1 MKKLMMFLLII
12 MCMNKTVYASESSLI
27 DEKEFMDCNEAIV
40 SECKNEYI
48 TEMQDVLVGEF
59 ILTAYCPCSICC
71 GSYSNPSNPKTA
83 SGAIAQADHTIAA
96 DISVLPFGTE
106 VIIDGQVYVVEDMG
120 GGVNGNHIDI
130 FFNTHSEALN
140 FGKKV
145 EKVYI
150 QEEVTRV
157 LKPIEF
163 REYMLITGYLMN
175 RKIAESYY
183 DKDSG
188 NVTWKNWK
196 GDVISTRNKN
206 SNGLYEHRIDE
217 NIYEEWKKSR

>member
-1 MKKLMMFLLII
+1 
-12 MCMNKTVYASESSLI
+12 MCINKTAYASELSLT
-27 DEKEFMDCNEAIV
+27 DGKEFMECNEAIV
-40 SECKNEYI
+40 LECKNEHI

-71 GSYSNPSNPKTA
+71 GSYSNPSNPETA
-83 SGAIAQADHTIAA
+83 SGAIAQANHTIAA
-96 DISVLPFGTE
+96 DTSILPFGTE
-106 VIIDGQVYVVEDMG
+106 VIINGQAYIVEDVG

-130 FFNTHSEALN
+130 FFDTHSEALD

-157 LKPIEF
+157 LIPIGF
-163 REYMLITGYLMN
+163 KEYMLVTGYFMN

-188 NVTWKNWK
+188 NVTWRNWK
-196 GDVISTRNKN
+196 GNIISTRKKN
-206 SNGLYEHRIDE
+206 SEGLYEYRVDE
-217 NIYEEWKKSR
+217 DVYDEWSRNR